1 MQVLDGCA
9 RLPVGHEVATF
20 KVEGD
25 VQEVGGGG
33 VALGLK
39 LEIAG
44 GEDGDDL
51 LHDLLGREITRK
63 QGVVPVEAALDGEVG
78 ELGEEVQPYNV
89 TDFCPVE
96 RPHRNVDSKW
106 WGSIIWWYRN
116 ILFSKWWKVTI

>member
-20 KVEGD
+20 QVEGD

-39 LEIAG
+39 LEIVG

-51 LHDLLGREITRK
+51 LHDLVHLLGREIARE
-63 QGVVPVEAALDGEVG
+63 QGVVPVEAAFDGEINLDNFG
-78 ELGEEVQPYNV
+78 CDKKNIFEPNMWSNCFFLQE
-89 TDFCPVE
+89 
-96 RPHRNVDSKW
+96 KW
-106 WGSIIWWYRN
+106 MRM
-116 ILFSKWWKVTI
+116 

>member
-39 LEIAG
+39 LEIVG

-51 LHDLLGREITRK
+51 LHDLVHLLGREIARE

-78 ELGEEVQPYNV
+78 ELGEEVKAHNV

-96 RPHRNVDSKW
+96 RPHCDVEQVPALLNPDVRPIDKD
-106 WGSIIWWYRN
+106 
-116 ILFSKWWKVTI
+116 